1 MSLDL
6 GPLLQSGLRNVQADL
21 CAGKFTLRQVV
32 EHYLQVNR
40 EKKHL
45 NAFLELFER
54 CIAKCR

>member
-40 EKKHL
+40 EKKTPQR
-45 NAFLELFER
+45 FFR
-54 CIAKCR
+54 II